1 MNVELKTQAR
11 QFPVAA
17 IGLSLGGGL
26 FVLGIALVFLM
37 RAQPFATRF
46 APLLAVPLPAVIL
59 GGIVASAG
67 LAAVLLGWGDGT
79 RRAPLPIGSHR
90 SILATTAL
98 AIIAAL
104 TLSVACI
111 AFFPAVAPESTG
123 LFLFIAGVMDAS
135 LLAMLYL
142 QGVRRGL
149 VTLSSLGLSAD
160 KLQRGFSW
168 GLGGAA
174 TLLLLSV
181 AASALLGVLG
191 IRQPQT
197 EWLHWL
203 RDLPR
208 PQLALVLLAGVAA
221 APAAEELF
229 FRGYVFNAYLAEK
242 GAITAYVAS
251 SLIFGLV
258 HGHVALLVAI
268 FPMGLVLAHLYRR
281 SGTILA
287 PIIAHTVNN
296 GFAFLAL
303 LGVPE

>member
-1 MNVELKTQAR
+1 MNVELRAPVR
-11 QFPVAA
+11 QFPLAA
-17 IGLSLGGGL
+17 ITLSVGVGL

-37 RAQPFATRF
+37 RAQPFAARF
-46 APLLAVPLPAVIL
+46 APLQALPLPAVVV
-59 GGIVASAG
+59 GGLVACAG
-67 LAAVLLGWGDGT
+67 LATVLLGIGDGT
-79 RRAPLPIGSHR
+79 RRPPLPLGSHR

-104 TLSVACI
+104 TVSVASI
-111 AFFPAVAPESTG
+111 AVLPAVAPESTG

-135 LLAMLYL
+135 LLVMLYF

-149 VTLSSLGLSAD
+149 VTATSLGLSPELLT
-160 KLQRGFSW
+160 KGIGW
-168 GLGGAA
+168 GLGGALA
-174 TLLLLSV
+174 LLLLSL

-191 IRQPQT
+191 IKQPQG

-208 PQLALVLLAGVAA
+208 PQLALVLLAGVLA

-229 FRGYVFNAYLAEK
+229 FRGYVFNAYLTDK
-242 GAITAYVAS
+242 GPVTAYVAS

-258 HGHVALLVAI
+258 HGHVALLLAI

-281 SGTILA
+281 SGTISA
-287 PIIAHTVNN
+287 PFIAHAVNN
-296 GFAFLAL
+296 GFAFAAL
-303 LGVPE
+303 LGAG